1 MDLKIIG
8 DNKESLETIVNENFF
23 DYIYEEYLKY
33 FCSWK
38 EEVENLKKK
47 REEIGLN
54 PYDFKILYKM
64 AQSQIKEFF
73 LDYRNSHSYSFL
85 FQILQEND
93 QINARLYS
101 YNILSKN

>member
-8 DNKESLETIVNENFF
+8 DNKESLENIINENFF

-33 FCSWK
+33 FCTWK
-38 EEVENLKKK
+38 DEIEKLKKK

-54 PYDFKILYKM
+54 LYDFKILYKI

-73 LDYRNSHSYSFL
+73 LDYRNSQSYSFIL
-85 FQILQEND
+85 KILQEND

-101 YNILSKN
+101 YNILSKD